1 MYVHTK
7 RSCGVIKYVEETLGL
22 LLWASF
28 LSINLALLSHADKPH
43 ELIVISILQHI
54 QQDPTLDQIYKY
66 IDPTYT

>member
-1 MYVHTK
+1 MYTK

-43 ELIVISILQHI
+43 ELIVISILNISNKI
-54 QQDPTLDQIYKY
+54 QPWIKN
-66 IDPTYT
+66 INI